1 MSKQNK
7 EKMLDKK
14 SAFRYLAGLIVLF
27 LFLAAA
33 IVVVFDPFYQYH
45 EPWFGLNAV
54 LNDRDN
60 QVVGTIR
67 TFDYDSVLLGS
78 SVAENYDSSFLDAS
92 FDCTTLKVIRAS
104 GSTADLLYYL
114 DKAHRR
120 QELKN
125 VFWSMDIFALT
136 ASPQITLTSKN
147 TPHYLHTDTV
157 LDDWPYLWNKEILC
171 ETIPQMLAFSRMGMN
186 TQGQAYNWARGKNF
200 SAEGAMRAYDKP
212 KEENVFYAAEDSA
225 DTSAEEVEDAFSE
238 RNPVSDFSE
247 EGVENVSSEKEP
259 AGDSSAEGVVDVSAE
274 RESVSDPEVE
284 GLEGISA
291 KAGSFLWESQD
302 ALSMDEQ
309 QNLTENLSMI
319 EEELSMHPDTSYTI
333 IFPPYSMMWW
343 DCGYVNGVLETY
355 FEVLEQTIPVLLT
368 HNNAKVYF
376 FVSDRDVICN
386 LDNYM
391 DMIHYSPDIN
401 QYMLEEIVQDGHRV
415 SEANWE
421 EVLTDMKN
429 TCEYIVKEGIYQYY
443 SR

>member
-7 EKMLDKK
+7 EKVLDKK
-14 SAFRYLAGLIVLF
+14 SALQYLAGLILLF

-45 EPWFGLNAV
+45 KPWFGLKAV

-136 ASPQITLTSKN
+136 ASPQITLTSKDI
-147 TPHYLHTDTV
+147 PRYLHTDTV

-171 ETIPQMLAFSRMGMN
+171 ETIPQMLAFSQMNMN
-186 TQGQAYNWARGKNF
+186 TEGQAYNWARGKNF

-212 KEENVFYAAEDSA
+212 TEENVFYAVEDSVDA
-225 DTSAEEVEDAFSE
+225 SVEEVEDAF
-238 RNPVSDFSE
+238 
-247 EGVENVSSEKEP
+247 
-259 AGDSSAEGVVDVSAE
+259 
-274 RESVSDPEVE
+274 
-284 GLEGISA
+284 
-291 KAGSFLWESQD
+291 
-302 ALSMDEQ
+302 SMDEQ

-319 EEELSMHPDTSYTI
+319 EEELSTHPDTAYTI

-343 DCGYVNGVLETY
+343 DCGYVNGVVETY
-355 FEVLEQTIPVLLT
+355 FEVLEQTIPILLT
-368 HNNAKVYF
+368 HDNAKVYF
-376 FVSDRDVICN
+376 FANDRDIICN

-401 QYMLEEIVQDGHRV
+401 QYMLEEIVKGIHRV

-421 EVLTDMKN
+421 EVLEDMKN
-429 TCEYIVKEGIYQYY
+429 TCEYIVDEGIYNYY

>member
-1 MSKQNK
+1 
-7 EKMLDKK
+7 
-14 SAFRYLAGLIVLF
+14 
-27 LFLAAA
+27 
-33 IVVVFDPFYQYH
+33 
-45 EPWFGLNAV
+45 
-54 LNDRDN
+54 
-60 QVVGTIR
+60 
-67 TFDYDSVLLGS
+67 
-78 SVAENYDSSFLDAS
+78 
-92 FDCTTLKVIRAS
+92 
-104 GSTADLLYYL
+104 
-114 DKAHRR
+114 
-120 QELKN
+120 
-125 VFWSMDIFALT
+125 
-136 ASPQITLTSKN
+136 
-147 TPHYLHTDTV
+147 
-157 LDDWPYLWNKEILC
+157 
-171 ETIPQMLAFSRMGMN
+171 
-186 TQGQAYNWARGKNF
+186 
-200 SAEGAMRAYDKP
+200 MRAYDKP

-225 DTSAEEVEDAFSE
+225 DTSAEEVEDAF
-238 RNPVSDFSE
+238 
-247 EGVENVSSEKEP
+247 
-259 AGDSSAEGVVDVSAE
+259 
-274 RESVSDPEVE
+274 
-284 GLEGISA
+284 
-291 KAGSFLWESQD
+291 
-302 ALSMDEQ
+302 SMDEQ

-429 TCEYIVKEGIYQYY
+429 TCEYIIDEGIYNYY

>member
-14 SAFRYLAGLIVLF
+14 SAVWYLAGLIVLF

-136 ASPQITLTSKN
+136 ASPQITLTSKD

-171 ETIPQMLAFSRMGMN
+171 ETIPQMLAYSQMGMN

-225 DTSAEEVEDAFSE
+225 DTSAEEVA
-238 RNPVSDFSE
+238 
-247 EGVENVSSEKEP
+247 
-259 AGDSSAEGVVDVSAE
+259 
-274 RESVSDPEVE
+274 
-284 GLEGISA
+284 
-291 KAGSFLWESQD
+291 D

-368 HNNAKVYF
+368 HDNAKVYF

-421 EVLTDMKN
+421 EVLADMKN
-429 TCEYIVKEGIYQYY
+429 TCEYIIDEGIYNYY

>member
-212 KEENVFYAAEDSA
+212 KEENVFYAAEDSV
-225 DTSAEEVEDAFSE
+225 DTSAEEVEDAF
-238 RNPVSDFSE
+238 
-247 EGVENVSSEKEP
+247 
-259 AGDSSAEGVVDVSAE
+259 
-274 RESVSDPEVE
+274 
-284 GLEGISA
+284 
-291 KAGSFLWESQD
+291 
-302 ALSMDEQ
+302 SMDEQ

-368 HNNAKVYF
+368 HDNAKVYF
-376 FVSDRDVICN
+376 FASDRDVICN

-421 EVLTDMKN
+421 EVLADMKN
-429 TCEYIVKEGIYQYY
+429 TCEYIIDEGIYNYY

>member
-45 EPWFGLNAV
+45 EPWFGLKAV

-136 ASPQITLTSKN
+136 ASPQITLTSKD

-171 ETIPQMLAFSRMGMN
+171 ETIPQMLAYSQMGMN

-225 DTSAEEVEDAFSE
+225 DTSAEEVEDAF
-238 RNPVSDFSE
+238 
-247 EGVENVSSEKEP
+247 
-259 AGDSSAEGVVDVSAE
+259 
-274 RESVSDPEVE
+274 
-284 GLEGISA
+284 
-291 KAGSFLWESQD
+291 
-302 ALSMDEQ
+302 SMDEQ

>member
-1 MSKQNK
+1 MNKQK
-7 EKMLDKK
+7 EEKVLDKK
-14 SAFRYLAGLIVLF
+14 SALRYLAGLILLF

-45 EPWFGLNAV
+45 KPWFGLKAV

-136 ASPQITLTSKN
+136 ASPQITLTSKD
-147 TPHYLHTDTV
+147 TPRSLHTDTV

-171 ETIPQMLAFSRMGMN
+171 ETIPQMLAFSKMGIN
-186 TQGQAYNWARGKNF
+186 TEGQAYNWARGKNF

-212 KEENVFYAAEDSA
+212 KEETIFWVVEDSA
-225 DTSAEEVEDAFSE
+225 DASAEEVEDAFYE
-238 RNPVSDFSE
+238 ENPVSNFLE
-247 EGVENVSSEKEP
+247 EGV
-259 AGDSSAEGVVDVSAE
+259 GDVSAE
-274 RESVSDPEVE
+274 KEPMNDSAVE
-284 GLEGISA
+284 DLEGTSA
-291 KAGSFLWESQD
+291 KGGSFLWEGQND
-302 ALSMDEQ
+302 LSMDEQ

-319 EEELSMHPDTSYTI
+319 EEELSNNPDTSYTI

-343 DCGYVNGVLETY
+343 DCGYVNGVVETY

-368 HNNAKVYF
+368 HDNAKVYF
-376 FVSDRDVICN
+376 FANDRDVICN

-401 QYMLEEIVQDGHRV
+401 QYMLEEIIKGGHRV

-421 EVLTDMKN
+421 EVLADMKS
-429 TCEYIVKEGIYQYY
+429 TCEYIIDEGIYNYY
-443 SR
+443 GR

>member
-225 DTSAEEVEDAFSE
+225 DTSAEEVEDAFS
-238 RNPVSDFSE
+238 
-247 EGVENVSSEKEP
+247 
-259 AGDSSAEGVVDVSAE
+259 
-274 RESVSDPEVE
+274 
-284 GLEGISA
+284 
-291 KAGSFLWESQD
+291 
-302 ALSMDEQ
+302 MDEQ

>member
-14 SAFRYLAGLIVLF
+14 SAVWYLASLIVLF

-136 ASPQITLTSKN
+136 ASPQITLTSKD
-147 TPHYLHTDTV
+147 TPYYLHTDTV

-171 ETIPQMLAFSRMGMN
+171 ETIPQMLAYSQMGMN

-225 DTSAEEVEDAFSE
+225 DTSAEEVEDAF
-238 RNPVSDFSE
+238 
-247 EGVENVSSEKEP
+247 
-259 AGDSSAEGVVDVSAE
+259 
-274 RESVSDPEVE
+274 
-284 GLEGISA
+284 
-291 KAGSFLWESQD
+291 
-302 ALSMDEQ
+302 SMDEQ

-429 TCEYIVKEGIYQYY
+429 TCEYIIDEGIYNYY

>member
-14 SAFRYLAGLIVLF
+14 SAVRYLAGLIVLF

-136 ASPQITLTSKN
+136 ASPQITLTSKD

-171 ETIPQMLAFSRMGMN
+171 ETIPQMLAYSQMGMN

-225 DTSAEEVEDAFSE
+225 DTSAEEVEDAF
-238 RNPVSDFSE
+238 
-247 EGVENVSSEKEP
+247 
-259 AGDSSAEGVVDVSAE
+259 
-274 RESVSDPEVE
+274 
-284 GLEGISA
+284 
-291 KAGSFLWESQD
+291 
-302 ALSMDEQ
+302 SMDEQ

-368 HNNAKVYF
+368 YDNAKVYF

-421 EVLTDMKN
+421 EVLADMKN
-429 TCEYIVKEGIYQYY
+429 TCEYIIDEGIYNYY

>member
-14 SAFRYLAGLIVLF
+14 SAVRYLAGLIVLF

-136 ASPQITLTSKN
+136 ASPQITLTSKDI
-147 TPHYLHTDTV
+147 PHYLHTDTV

-171 ETIPQMLAFSRMGMN
+171 ETIPQMLAYSQMGMN

-212 KEENVFYAAEDSA
+212 KKENVFYAAEDSA
-225 DTSAEEVEDAFSE
+225 DTSAEEVEDAF
-238 RNPVSDFSE
+238 
-247 EGVENVSSEKEP
+247 
-259 AGDSSAEGVVDVSAE
+259 
-274 RESVSDPEVE
+274 
-284 GLEGISA
+284 
-291 KAGSFLWESQD
+291 
-302 ALSMDEQ
+302 SMDEQ

-368 HNNAKVYF
+368 YDNAKVYF

-421 EVLTDMKN
+421 EVLADMKN
-429 TCEYIVKEGIYQYY
+429 TCEYIIDEGIYNYY

>member
-114 DKAHRR
+114 DKAHRQ

-136 ASPQITLTSKN
+136 ASPQITLTSKDI
-147 TPHYLHTDTV
+147 PRYLHTDTV

-186 TQGQAYNWARGKNF
+186 TEGQAYNWARGKNF

-212 KEENVFYAAEDSA
+212 KEENVYYA
-225 DTSAEEVEDAFSE
+225 AEEVEDAFSE
-238 RNPVSDFSE
+238 RNPVSDFPE

-259 AGDSSAEGVVDVSAE
+259 AGASSEGGSCRCICRE
-274 RESVSDPEVE
+274 R
-284 GLEGISA
+284 
-291 KAGSFLWESQD
+291 
-302 ALSMDEQ
+302 
-309 QNLTENLSMI
+309 
-319 EEELSMHPDTSYTI
+319 
-333 IFPPYSMMWW
+333 
-343 DCGYVNGVLETY
+343 
-355 FEVLEQTIPVLLT
+355 
-368 HNNAKVYF
+368 
-376 FVSDRDVICN
+376 IC
-386 LDNYM
+386 
-391 DMIHYSPDIN
+391 
-401 QYMLEEIVQDGHRV
+401 E
-415 SEANWE
+415 
-421 EVLTDMKN
+421 
-429 TCEYIVKEGIYQYY
+429 
-443 SR
+443 

>member
-14 SAFRYLAGLIVLF
+14 SAVRYLAGLIVLF

-136 ASPQITLTSKN
+136 ASPQITLTSKD

-171 ETIPQMLAFSRMGMN
+171 ETIPQMLAYSQMGMN

-225 DTSAEEVEDAFSE
+225 DTSAEEVEDAF
-238 RNPVSDFSE
+238 
-247 EGVENVSSEKEP
+247 
-259 AGDSSAEGVVDVSAE
+259 
-274 RESVSDPEVE
+274 
-284 GLEGISA
+284 
-291 KAGSFLWESQD
+291 
-302 ALSMDEQ
+302 SMDEQ

-421 EVLTDMKN
+421 EVLADMKN
-429 TCEYIVKEGIYQYY
+429 TCEYIIDEGIYNYY

>member
-14 SAFRYLAGLIVLF
+14 SAVRYLAGLIVLF

-136 ASPQITLTSKN
+136 ASPQITLTSKD

-171 ETIPQMLAFSRMGMN
+171 ETIPQMLAYSQMGMN

-225 DTSAEEVEDAFSE
+225 DTSAEEVEDAF
-238 RNPVSDFSE
+238 
-247 EGVENVSSEKEP
+247 
-259 AGDSSAEGVVDVSAE
+259 
-274 RESVSDPEVE
+274 
-284 GLEGISA
+284 
-291 KAGSFLWESQD
+291 
-302 ALSMDEQ
+302 SMDEQ

-429 TCEYIVKEGIYQYY
+429 TCEYIIDEGIYNYY

>member
-1 MSKQNK
+1 MGKQNK
-7 EKMLDKK
+7 EKVLDKK
-14 SAFRYLAGLIVLF
+14 SALRYLAGLILLF

-45 EPWFGLNAV
+45 KPWFGLKAV

-136 ASPQITLTSKN
+136 ASPQITLTSKDI
-147 TPHYLHTDTV
+147 PRYLHTDTV

-171 ETIPQMLAFSRMGMN
+171 ETIPQMLAFSQMNMN
-186 TQGQAYNWARGKNF
+186 TEGQAYNWARGKNF

-212 KEENVFYAAEDSA
+212 TEENVFYAVEDSVDA
-225 DTSAEEVEDAFSE
+225 SVEEVEDAFSE
-238 RNPVSDFSE
+238 RNPVSDFPEDGVGDVSE
-247 EGVENVSSEKEP
+247 EKEP
-259 AGDSSAEGVVDVSAE
+259 AGDHSAEGIVDGPAE
-274 RESVSDPEVE
+274 KETKRDSTVE
-284 GLEGISA
+284 GLESTSTKVGN
-291 KAGSFLWESQD
+291 FLWEGQN
-302 ALSMDEQ
+302 ALSVDEQ
-309 QNLTENLSMI
+309 QNLTDNLSMI
-319 EEELSMHPDTSYTI
+319 EEELSTHPDTAYTI

-343 DCGYVNGVLETY
+343 DCGYVNGVVETY
-355 FEVLEQTIPVLLT
+355 FEVLEQTIPILLT
-368 HNNAKVYF
+368 HDNAKVYF
-376 FVSDRDVICN
+376 FANDRDIICN

-401 QYMLEEIVQDGHRV
+401 QYMLEEIVKGIHRV

-421 EVLTDMKN
+421 EVLEDMKN
-429 TCEYIVKEGIYQYY
+429 TCEYIVDEGIYNYY

>member
-1 MSKQNK
+1 MGKQNK
-7 EKMLDKK
+7 EKVLDKK
-14 SAFRYLAGLIVLF
+14 SALRYLAGLILLF

-45 EPWFGLNAV
+45 KPWFGLKAV

-136 ASPQITLTSKN
+136 ASPQITLTSKDI
-147 TPHYLHTDTV
+147 PRYLHTDTV

-171 ETIPQMLAFSRMGMN
+171 ETIPQMLAFSQMNMN
-186 TQGQAYNWARGKNF
+186 TEGQAYNWARGKNF

-212 KEENVFYAAEDSA
+212 TGENVFYAAENSA
-225 DTSAEEVEDAFSE
+225 DASDVEEAEGVSAEEEYVDASVIEGAEEVFDVES
-238 RNPVSDFSE
+238 
-247 EGVENVSSEKEP
+247 
-259 AGDSSAEGVVDVSAE
+259 
-274 RESVSDPEVE
+274 SVSTSSKE
-284 GLEGISA
+284 GQ
-291 KAGSFLWESQD
+291 FLWKEQD
-302 ALSMDEQ
+302 ALSTEDQ

-319 EEELSMHPDTSYTI
+319 EEELSTHPDTSYII

-368 HNNAKVYF
+368 HDNAKVYF

-401 QYMLEEIVQDGHRV
+401 QYMLEEIVQDGHQV

-429 TCEYIVKEGIYQYY
+429 TCEYIIEEGIYNYY

>member
-225 DTSAEEVEDAFSE
+225 DTSAEEIEDAF
-238 RNPVSDFSE
+238 
-247 EGVENVSSEKEP
+247 
-259 AGDSSAEGVVDVSAE
+259 
-274 RESVSDPEVE
+274 
-284 GLEGISA
+284 
-291 KAGSFLWESQD
+291 
-302 ALSMDEQ
+302 SMDEQ

>member
-14 SAFRYLAGLIVLF
+14 SAVRYLAGLIVLF

-136 ASPQITLTSKN
+136 ASPQITLTSKD

-171 ETIPQMLAFSRMGMN
+171 ETIPQMLAFSQMGMN

-225 DTSAEEVEDAFSE
+225 DTSAEEVEDAF
-238 RNPVSDFSE
+238 
-247 EGVENVSSEKEP
+247 
-259 AGDSSAEGVVDVSAE
+259 
-274 RESVSDPEVE
+274 
-284 GLEGISA
+284 
-291 KAGSFLWESQD
+291 
-302 ALSMDEQ
+302 SMDEQ

>member
-1 MSKQNK
+1 MGKQNK
-7 EKMLDKK
+7 EKVLDKK
-14 SAFRYLAGLIVLF
+14 RALRYLAGLILLF

-45 EPWFGLNAV
+45 KPWFGLKAV

-136 ASPQITLTSKN
+136 ASPQITLTSKDI
-147 TPHYLHTDTV
+147 PRYLHTDTV

-171 ETIPQMLAFSRMGMN
+171 ETIPQMLAFSQMNMN
-186 TQGQAYNWARGKNF
+186 TEGQAYNWARGKNF

-225 DTSAEEVEDAFSE
+225 DTSAEEVEDAF
-238 RNPVSDFSE
+238 
-247 EGVENVSSEKEP
+247 
-259 AGDSSAEGVVDVSAE
+259 
-274 RESVSDPEVE
+274 
-284 GLEGISA
+284 
-291 KAGSFLWESQD
+291 
-302 ALSMDEQ
+302 SMDEQ

-368 HNNAKVYF
+368 HDNAKVYF

-401 QYMLEEIVQDGHRV
+401 QYMLEEIVQDGHQV

-429 TCEYIVKEGIYQYY
+429 TCEYIIEEGIYNYY

>member
-14 SAFRYLAGLIVLF
+14 SAVWYLASLIVLF

-78 SVAENYDSSFLDAS
+78 SVAENYDSSFIDAS

-114 DKAHRR
+114 DKAHRQ

-136 ASPQITLTSKN
+136 ASPQITLTSKD

-171 ETIPQMLAFSRMGMN
+171 ETIPQMLAYSRMGMN

-225 DTSAEEVEDAFSE
+225 DTSAEEVA
-238 RNPVSDFSE
+238 
-247 EGVENVSSEKEP
+247 
-259 AGDSSAEGVVDVSAE
+259 
-274 RESVSDPEVE
+274 
-284 GLEGISA
+284 
-291 KAGSFLWESQD
+291 D